1 MSHPRSDHGRVN
13 ATEAAEAL
21 GQPRSADF
29 TGAKPGHAVR
39 MLASATVPA
48 IQVRDVPPD
57 LHRRLRQRAAAER
70 VTLSTY
76 VLRLLERDVGRP
88 STREWLSGLA
98 DREPVRGADVTG
110 VLDESRGG
118 RDSRARRV
126 LRH

>member
-1 MSHPRSDHGRVN
+1 M
-13 ATEAAEAL
+13 
-21 GQPRSADF
+21 SADVICP
-29 TGAKPGHAVR
+29 KPPHARR

-57 LHRRLRQRAAAER
+57 LHRRLRERAAEER

-88 STREWLSGLA
+88 STREWLASLGA
-98 DREPVRGADVTG
+98 REPVREADVIG
-110 VLDESRGG
+110 AVEGSRAD

>member
-1 MSHPRSDHGRVN
+1 MSG
-13 ATEAAEAL
+13 
-21 GQPRSADF
+21 DF
-29 TGAKPGHAVR
+29 TGPKPSHAQR
-39 MLASATVPA
+39 MLASVTVPA

-57 LHRRLRQRAAAER
+57 LHRRLRERAAEER

-88 STREWLSGLA
+88 STREWLASLSS
-98 DREPVRGADVTG
+98 REPVRDADVIG
-110 VLDESRGG
+110 AVEGARAD

>member
-1 MSHPRSDHGRVN
+1 MSHPLSDHGRVN

-21 GQPRSADF
+21 SQPRSADF

-88 STREWLSGLA
+88 STREWLATLT
-98 DREPVRGADVTG
+98 DREPVREVDVTG
-110 VLDESRGG
+110 AVEGSRAD

>member
-1 MSHPRSDHGRVN
+1 MSRDVTCP
-13 ATEAAEAL
+13 
-21 GQPRSADF
+21 
-29 TGAKPGHAVR
+29 KPPHAQR

-57 LHRRLRQRAAAER
+57 LHRRLRERAAEER

-88 STREWLSGLA
+88 STREWLASLSS
-98 DREPVRGADVTG
+98 REPVREADVIG
-110 VLDESRGG
+110 AVEGARAD

>member
-1 MSHPRSDHGRVN
+1 VSR
-13 ATEAAEAL
+13 
-21 GQPRSADF
+21 DF
-29 TGAKPGHAVR
+29 TCPKPPHARR
-39 MLASATVPA
+39 MLASGTVPA

-76 VLRLLERDVGRP
+76 VLRVLERDAARP
-88 STREWLSGLA
+88 STREWLASLA
-98 DREPVRGADVTG
+98 DRQPVREADVTG
-110 VLDESRGG
+110 AVTGSRAD

>member
-1 MSHPRSDHGRVN
+1 MSHPLGDHGRVTV
-13 ATEAAEAL
+13 TEAAEAVS
-21 GQPRSADF
+21 QPRSADF
-29 TGAKPGHAVR
+29 TGEKPGHAAR

-76 VLRLLERDVGRP
+76 VLRLLERDVGRL
-88 STREWLSGLA
+88 STREWLATLT
-98 DREPVRGADVTG
+98 DREPVGEIDVTG
-110 VLDESRGG
+110 AVEGSRAD
-118 RDSRARRV
+118 RDSRAQRV

>member
-1 MSHPRSDHGRVN
+1 MT
-13 ATEAAEAL
+13 A
-21 GQPRSADF
+21 SARRDV
-29 TGAKPGHAVR
+29 TRPKPGHAPG
-39 MLASATVPA
+39 MLASAPVPA

-57 LHRRLRQRAAAER
+57 LHRRLRERAAEER

-88 STREWLSGLA
+88 STREWLATLT
-98 DREPVRGADVTG
+98 DREPVREVDVTG
-110 VLDESRGG
+110 AVEGSRAD

>member
-1 MSHPRSDHGRVN
+1 MSP
-13 ATEAAEAL
+13 
-21 GQPRSADF
+21 DF
-29 TGAKPGHAVR
+29 TWPKPSHARR

-57 LHRRLRQRAAAER
+57 LHRRLRQRAAAQR
-70 VTLSTY
+70 LTLSTY

-88 STREWLSGLA
+88 STREWL
-98 DREPVRGADVTG
+98 ADVTG
-110 VLDESRGG
+110 ALEGSRAD